1 MLKDWIGKYVG
12 QYVTFLCRN
21 GGWEAFVRDGSQCLM
36 DALNK
41 RDEAQQ
47 ETNKMKAEKLSVK
60 AQI

>member
-41 RDEAQQ
+41 RDEEASHQ
-47 ETNKMKAEKLSVK
+47 ETIKSEKLSV
-60 AQI
+60 

>member
-41 RDEAQQ
+41 RDEEACHQK
-47 ETNKMKAEKLSVK
+47 TIKAEKLS
-60 AQI
+60 I